1 MKLSV
6 NREHG
11 AASRRERGA
20 TAVEYALM
28 VGLIG
33 MGIIGATSTMRTK
46 ISSTFDSVRTGGENV
61 ALAGSASQSSTRYA
75 NSTAD
80 RGNDGN
86 RFSDFYASNPVGAI
100 VHTNANPNEWWQVAL
115 AKSYK
120 VQGVTIYNR
129 TDGGAERLSNA
140 WVMVSPT
147 PFPASIST
155 AIADSTISKVQLGDM
170 TGQYVVSAPVSGT
183 GQYVRVWL
191 SDANYLNVGEV
202 EVYA

>member
-1 MKLSV
+1 
-6 NREHG
+6 
-11 AASRRERGA
+11 
-20 TAVEYALM
+20 M
-28 VGLIG
+28 VGLLGI
-33 MGIIGATSTMRTK
+33 GIIGATTTMRSK
-46 ISSTFDSVRTGGENV
+46 ISSTFDSVRTGSENV
-61 ALAGSASQSSTRYA
+61 ALAGTASQSSTRYA
-75 NSTAD
+75 ASTAD

-115 AKSYK
+115 TQSYN

-129 TDGGAERLSNA
+129 TDGGDGRLSNA

-147 PFPASIST
+147 PFPASLAT
-155 AIADSTISKVQLGDM
+155 ALADPTIAKVQLGD
-170 TGQYVVSAPVSGT
+170 TSGDVIVTAGVSGN

-191 SDANYLNVGEV
+191 STADYLNVGEV